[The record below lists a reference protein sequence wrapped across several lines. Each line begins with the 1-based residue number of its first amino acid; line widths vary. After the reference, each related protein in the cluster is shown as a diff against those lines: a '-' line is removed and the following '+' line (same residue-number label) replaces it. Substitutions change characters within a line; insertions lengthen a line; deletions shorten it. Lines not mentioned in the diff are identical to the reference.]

1 MCPMSYKHNVKTL
14 ICLDPQAAATSR
26 DALAKTVY
34 SKLFDWIV
42 EKINNSI
49 GQDPDSQL
57 LIGVLDIYGFESFKT
72 NRCLT
77 GMLLFSSFMEKRKHD
92 GEEDINDHK
101 HKKRKGEGDMVEEE
115 VEDVNVD
122 LESEKD
128 DDHVGEEHGQMVD
141 EAEEDEHDEV
151 VKERRKRKKLEIFID
166 VVS

>member
-72 NRCLT
+72 NRVISNRVPGLQC
-77 GMLLFSSFMEKRKHD
+77 
-92 GEEDINDHK
+92 
-101 HKKRKGEGDMVEEE
+101 GEGDMVEEE